1 MKNLEPWCKKKNE
14 KLSHVEN
21 KRPSSSNGGGYS
33 DRGSKRKTKKKKKIP
48 RRKKKG
54 SKKLR
59 NETNSIP
66 PQNLSINICFWLEI
80 KNPFFQNR
88 QVRIFPFFLTPP
100 LNLTLFPSSPILHLW
115 FRLCEWKKK
124 IAWCLKEMKQTVK
137 WYSIRRRLNIR
148 RRSSLLGML
157 WRLRRSRVSCNPS
170 SKFLLGK

>member
-1 MKNLEPWCKKKNE
+1 MKNTCIPFGFCKLALRRQNEKPGALMQKENE

-66 PQNLSINICFWLEI
+66 PQNLSINICF
-80 KNPFFQNR
+80 
-88 QVRIFPFFLTPP
+88 
-100 LNLTLFPSSPILHLW
+100 
-115 FRLCEWKKK
+115 
-124 IAWCLKEMKQTVK
+124 
-137 WYSIRRRLNIR
+137 
-148 RRSSLLGML
+148 
-157 WRLRRSRVSCNPS
+157 
-170 SKFLLGK
+170 